1 MFLSLSEL
9 KLVNGFKVYDIL
21 KENRTYTRI
30 LKKQGFNIFELLKN
44 LLRITTGEPLTDFTL
59 ILEYPK
65 EEALSDAY

>member
-1 MFLSLSEL
+1 MVL
-9 KLVNGFKVYDIL
+9 KFMIYLKKTGHTLGF
-21 KENRTYTRI
+21 